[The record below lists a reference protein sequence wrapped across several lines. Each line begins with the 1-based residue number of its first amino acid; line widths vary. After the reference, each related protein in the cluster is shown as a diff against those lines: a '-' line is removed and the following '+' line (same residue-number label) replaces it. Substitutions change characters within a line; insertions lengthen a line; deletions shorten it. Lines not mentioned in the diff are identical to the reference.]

1 MGPQPARSRIVVMT
15 YPKVTE
21 KRPALEPTAHDPFVD
36 DLTPPR
42 PVAATAP
49 RPATSGAR

>member
-1 MGPQPARSRIVVMT
+1 MT

-21 KRPALEPTAHDPFVD
+21 KRPVLEPTAHDTFVD
-36 DLTPPR
+36 DLRAPR

-49 RPATSGAR
+49 RPVTAGAR